1 MTPLQAFNLHR
12 WIDQHRHV
20 LKPPVGNKRVF
31 EDGDFIIMVIGGP
44 NSRQDYH
51 VDPGQEFFYQLEG
64 DIVLKTMQD
73 GRPVDVPI
81 RQGEVLLLPRERAA
95 LPAAARQ
102 HGGSRRREAAQA
114 GRARRLPVVLRA
126 LRQPAARGIHR
137 ADGHRE
143 AAAAGL
149 RPLLCQPGAAHLLPL
164 RHGAGAPRLN
174 ALLQVDGREVRV
186 DLSRPFDLSVE
197 LDFQGPQARHFG
209 APRAGSQPYSVAGFP
224 RVGGPRRRAATASPS
239 R

>member
-1 MTPLQAFNLHR
+1 MKPLQAFNLHR

-81 RQGEVLLLPRERAA
+81 RQGEVLLIPPNMPHSPRRPANTVGLVVERQRRPGERDGFQWYCERCGERLYEEFFELTDIEKQFPPVFERFFSNRAA
-95 LPAAARQ
+95 RTCR
-102 HGGSRRREAAQA
+102 HCGTVMER
-114 GRARRLPVVLRA
+114 PV
-126 LRQPAARGIHR
+126 
-137 ADGHRE
+137 
-143 AAAAGL
+143 
-149 RPLLCQPGAAHLLPL
+149 
-164 RHGAGAPRLN
+164 
-174 ALLQVDGREVRV
+174 
-186 DLSRPFDLSVE
+186 
-197 LDFQGPQARHFG
+197 
-209 APRAGSQPYSVAGFP
+209 
-224 RVGGPRRRAATASPS
+224 
-239 R
+239 